1 MGIGLDS
8 DWRSRGLTGRT
19 ERGAMIFLIV
29 LGVIG
34 MVSIAACVYAVSKDG
49 YGPVRTRSTTYNR
62 FF

>member
-1 MGIGLDS
+1 M
-8 DWRSRGLTGRT
+8 

-34 MVSIAACVYAVSKDG
+34 LVGIAACAYAVSKDG
-49 YGPVRTRSTTYNR
+49 YGPVRTRKTTYNR